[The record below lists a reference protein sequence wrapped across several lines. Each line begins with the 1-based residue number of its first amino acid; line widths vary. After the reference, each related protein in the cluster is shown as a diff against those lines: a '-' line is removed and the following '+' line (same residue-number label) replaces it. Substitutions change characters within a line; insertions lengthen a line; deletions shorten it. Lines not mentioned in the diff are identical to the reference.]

1 MMTNV
6 DGVSVMPSRLYR
18 DISKLMQVFRMRIKV
33 SNF

>member
-6 DGVSVMPSRLYR
+6 DVSVMSSRLYR